1 MKEKWWA
8 DYAESIQAAFNMKDT
23 KAFYEGIRKVVC
35 PQESEASPISAE
47 DGTLL
52 PDRKWYTEPL
62 ERKY

>member
-52 PDRKWYTEPL
+52 PDRK
-62 ERKY
+62 